1 MKISA
6 LRIPTALAACLV
18 VALAGAPGAS
28 ASPGEAS
35 PSAGATATAPA
46 PTGTATEATAEAAAE
61 TTAPLA
67 PEDDELALTPA
78 DGVRAV
84 DVLANDGLADP
95 AAVRVLLVDPA
106 AAGEQLGGE
115 LATGLGSLRVV
126 GPGTDPAALPEGWDV
141 PAHPVLALD
150 PAGADPGE
158 APSSVEVSYA
168 VVDPAGTEA
177 RAVLTL
183 TRPAADA
190 GGTAPGSPAP
200 ESTGR
205 STTAPTAE
213 PSSRPTARDDQSA
226 AAAEDVDENAGVPS
240 AVRQAL
246 EAAALREAARTG
258 APTSPMRAWSGGWE
272 WPRANGVVLWS
283 QAHGAHYVHLRG
295 AIGQKWAAT
304 GTVATLGWPVADE
317 ACGMA
322 GGGCR
327 QSFSNG
333 RTIYW
338 SSAIGARIVHVNG
351 DIARKWARLGSERG
365 ALGYPTGDRICEM
378 AGGGCRQSFSSGHSI
393 FWSPATGARI
403 VHLKGAIGQK
413 WGKHRW
419 ERGALGYPVGD
430 QVCGMV
436 DGGCRQSFSNGRSIY
451 WSPATGARIVR
462 LKSAVGQQ
470 WGQQRWERGALGYP
484 VGDYV
489 PQGGAAAYQKF
500 RNGIITWN
508 ASSGTRTYMFR
519 GECQNLNNGR
529 SVQPTRNAAR
539 VSLAVAEGY
548 GRSAATFINCVRI
561 GGSYVEDWRTSANV
575 GASGFKKPGVPS
587 GHTQY
592 LYSPQGSYSV
602 TESFG
607 VYNPGTA
614 LPYRQLNPN
623 SRWGGRLG
631 TLYNKYF
638 ESTGYTWP
646 DENMWYFAQSGDY
659 RLGVVINYNRPPDS
673 PIVQGNGFAIFLHAN
688 KKPTAGCIAL
698 HEHEVARYMRTAKP
712 GDRIIMGVRADL
724 FR

>member
-1 MKISA
+1 
-6 LRIPTALAACLV
+6 V
-18 VALAGAPGAS
+18 VA
-28 ASPGEAS
+28 
-35 PSAGATATAPA
+35 
-46 PTGTATEATAEAAAE
+46 
-61 TTAPLA
+61 
-67 PEDDELALTPA
+67 
-78 DGVRAV
+78 
-84 DVLANDGLADP
+84 
-95 AAVRVLLVDPA
+95 
-106 AAGEQLGGE
+106 
-115 LATGLGSLRVV
+115 
-126 GPGTDPAALPEGWDV
+126 PGTDPAALPEGWDV

-190 GGTAPGSPAP
+190 GGTAPGSPAS

-333 RTIYW
+333 RTVYW
-338 SSAIGARIVHVNG
+338 SSATGARIVHVNG

-378 AGGGCRQSFSSGHSI
+378 AGGGCRQSFS
-393 FWSPATGARI
+393 
-403 VHLKGAIGQK
+403 
-413 WGKHRW
+413 
-419 ERGALGYPVGD
+419 
-430 QVCGMV
+430 
-436 DGGCRQSFSNGRSIY
+436 NGRTVY
-451 WSPATGARIVR
+451 WSSATGARIVR
-462 LKSAVGQQ
+462 PKSAVGQKWDQ
-470 WGQQRWERGALGYP
+470 LGRERGSLGYP
-484 VGDYV
+484 TGDYV

-508 ASSGTRTYMFR
+508 ASAGTRTYMFR